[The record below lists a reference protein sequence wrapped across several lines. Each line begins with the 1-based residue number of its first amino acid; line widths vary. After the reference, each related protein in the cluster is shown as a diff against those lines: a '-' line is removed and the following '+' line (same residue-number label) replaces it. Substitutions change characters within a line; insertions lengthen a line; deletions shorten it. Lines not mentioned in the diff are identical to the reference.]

1 MADDLLLRAIALVR
15 HTGLDY
21 GFLAEPYERATLL
34 HAAGLSLRVM
44 LGTVVLS
51 LAAGVGLTMLLISP
65 RRWIARLAQGFVSL
79 TRNTPTLVQLCCAFL
94 VVNTLITQGLAHWGL
109 ANPLAPL
116 FWAVA
121 ILSLHKAAFHAEALR
136 AGIEAVPPAM
146 LEAAASLGF
155 GARERLW
162 RVQLPLALRA
172 ALPSL
177 MNNTVELVKA
187 SSLASAIAVGELTYS
202 ALMIW
207 TQRGNALECMVLL
220 LLFYGIVTYAVHAGG
235 VRLER
240 RLRMPGY
247 GTAAAGSGSGSALGH
262 A

>member
-1 MADDLLLRAIALVR
+1 MADDLPLRAIALVR

-21 GFLAEPYERATLL
+21 GFLAEAYERA
-34 HAAGLSLRVM
+34 A
-44 LGTVVLS
+44 
-51 LAAGVGLTMLLISP
+51 LLISP
-65 RRWIARLAQGFVSL
+65 RRWLARLAQGFVEL

-109 ANPLAPL
+109 ANQLTPL

-155 GARERLW
+155 SARERLW
-162 RVQLPLALRA
+162 RAFRA

-187 SSLASAIAVGELTYS
+187 SSLASAITVGELTYS
-202 ALMIW
+202 TLMIW
-207 TQRGNALECMVLL
+207 TQRDNVLECMVLL
-220 LLFYGIVTYAVHAGG
+220 LLFYGTVTYAVHAGG
-235 VRLER
+235 VWLEH

-247 GTAAAGSGSGSALGH
+247 GAAAGTPTGSALGH
-262 A
+262 T

>member
-15 HTGLDY
+15 HAGLDY
-21 GFLAEPYERATLL
+21 GFLAESYERNALL
-34 HAAGLSLRVM
+34 HGARLSLQVM
-44 LGTVVLS
+44 FSTVVLS
-51 LAAGVGLTMLLISP
+51 LILGVVLARLLISP
-65 RRWIARLAQGFVSL
+65 RRRVAQLAQGFVEL

-94 VVNTLITQGLAHWGL
+94 VVNTLITQVLTQWQL
-109 ANPLAPL
+109 RNPLTPF

-136 AGIEAVPPAM
+136 GGIEAVPTAM
-146 LEAAASLGF
+146 VEAATSLGF
-155 GARERLW
+155 SARERLW
-162 RVQLPLALRA
+162 RVQLPLAFRA

-187 SSLASAIAVGELTYS
+187 SSLASAIAVGDITYS

-207 TQRGNALECMVLL
+207 TQRDNVLECMVLL
-220 LLFYGIVTYAVHAGG
+220 LLFYGVVTYAVHAAG
-235 VRLER
+235 VWIER

-247 GTAAAGSGSGSALGH
+247 GATSPAIAGGPAH